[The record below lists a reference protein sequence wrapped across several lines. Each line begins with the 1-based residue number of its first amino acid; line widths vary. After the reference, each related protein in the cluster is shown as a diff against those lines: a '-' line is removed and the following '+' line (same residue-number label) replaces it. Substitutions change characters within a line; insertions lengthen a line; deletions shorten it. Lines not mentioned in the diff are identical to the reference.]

1 MHPLGHN
8 KLVSPQHNI
17 TTQFDNRLGMQDVL
31 GRHLSRAN
39 GSNVLSS
46 DDVGILILG
55 DSADRNLI
63 FDLCIEAG
71 QQVCT

>member
-1 MHPLGHN
+1 
-8 KLVSPQHNI
+8 
-17 TTQFDNRLGMQDVL
+17 MQDVL
-31 GRHLSRAN
+31 GRHLGLAKQ
-39 GSNVLSS
+39 SNVLSS

-71 QQVCT
+71 QQVRSQVAWPHDHGKPVRST

>member
-1 MHPLGHN
+1 
-8 KLVSPQHNI
+8 
-17 TTQFDNRLGMQDVL
+17 MQDVL
-31 GRHLSRAN
+31 GRHLGLAKQ
-39 GSNVLSS
+39 SNVLSS

-71 QQVCT
+71 QQVRSQVAP